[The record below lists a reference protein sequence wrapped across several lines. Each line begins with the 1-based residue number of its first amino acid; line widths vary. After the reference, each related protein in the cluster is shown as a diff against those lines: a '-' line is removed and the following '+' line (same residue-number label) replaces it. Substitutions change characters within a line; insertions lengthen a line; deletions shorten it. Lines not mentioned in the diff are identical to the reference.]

1 VLVGRLGPLS
11 VALHARGIRDP
22 ELARE
27 EVHHRPR
34 NIQRVFGQKR
44 PKEPHRA
51 ELNGNPKLQTLA
63 TAAVDQLAVP
73 VGQDENRLSCRWVG
87 SLA

>member
-1 VLVGRLGPLS
+1 
-11 VALHARGIRDP
+11 VALHARGIRVP
-22 ELARE
+22 ELAGE
-27 EVHHRPR
+27 EVHHCLRHIR
-34 NIQRVFGQKR
+34 RVFGQKR

-51 ELNGNPKLQTLA
+51 ELNGNPKLQMLA

-87 SLA
+87 SLV